1 MNMKPFHLAIPV
13 HDLEESIEFYKS
25 IFPISFGRSA
35 ENWIDLNFY
44 GHQLVLHMQKDYQ
57 ANEGFNYV
65 DGDNVP
71 FPHFGIVLSVD
82 EFYSVTKN
90 VEASKLDYY
99 IKPRTRFK
107 NTDGEQSTF
116 FLKDPSGNFIEVKA
130 FKNIDN
136 LFKC

>member
-1 MNMKPFHLAIPV
+1 MKPFHLAIPV
-13 HDLEESIEFYKS
+13 HDLEKSVEFYKS

-35 ENWIDLNFY
+35 KSWIDLNFY
-44 GHQLVLHMQKDYQ
+44 GHQLVLHKHKDFE
-57 ANEGFNYV
+57 ADEGFNHV
-65 DGDNVP
+65 DGDDVP

-90 VEASKLDYY
+90 VEASEIDFY
-99 IKPRTRFK
+99 IEPRTRFK
-107 NTDGEQSTF
+107 NTHGEQSTF

-136 LFKC
+136 LFKF

>member
-13 HDLEESIEFYKS
+13 HDLEKSVKFYKS

-35 ENWIDLNFY
+35 ESWIDLNFY
-44 GHQLVLHMQKDYQ
+44 GHQLVLHKHEVFE
-57 ANEGFNYV
+57 ANEGLNHV
-65 DGDNVP
+65 DGDDVP

-90 VEASKLDYY
+90 VEASEIDFY
-99 IKPRTRFK
+99 IEPRTRFK

-136 LFKC
+136 LFKS

>member
-1 MNMKPFHLAIPV
+1 M
-13 HDLEESIEFYKS
+13 
-25 IFPISFGRSA
+25 
-35 ENWIDLNFY
+35 
-44 GHQLVLHMQKDYQ
+44 LHKHKDFE
-57 ANEGFNYV
+57 ANEGFNHV
-65 DGDNVP
+65 DGDDVP

-90 VEASKLDYY
+90 VEASEIDFY
-99 IKPRTRFK
+99 IQPRTRFK

-136 LFKC
+136 LFKS

>member
-1 MNMKPFHLAIPV
+1 MKPFHLAIPV
-13 HDLEESIEFYKS
+13 HDLEKSVAFYKS

-35 ENWIDLNFY
+35 KSWIDLNFY
-44 GHQLVLHMQKDYQ
+44 GHQLVLHKHKDFE
-57 ANEGFNYV
+57 ANEGFNHV
-65 DGDNVP
+65 DGDDVP

-90 VEASKLDYY
+90 VEASEIDFY
-99 IKPRTRFK
+99 IEPRTRFK
-107 NTDGEQSTF
+107 NTHGEQSTF

-136 LFKC
+136 LFKS